1 MKLENLS
8 KYKKLALS
16 IVFDIIGFIT
26 FIDLIWAPLSGYLMT
41 KMYKGKKGKI
51 AGVISFLEEIIP
63 GLDIIP
69 TFTIMWLVTYVF
81 SKDENSIKKEEAYIE
96 IEQ

>member
-16 IVFDIIGFIT
+16 IILDLIGLIT
-26 FIDLIWAPLSGYLMT
+26 FLDIIWAPLSGYIMT
-41 KMYKGKKGKI
+41 RLYKGQKGKI
-51 AGVISFLEEIIP
+51 AGVISFIEEIIP

-69 TFTIMWLVTYVF
+69 TFTIMWFYTYVL
-81 SKDENSIKKEEAYIE
+81 NKEEQI
-96 IEQ
+96 IDIK

>member
-1 MKLENLS
+1 MTLENLS

-16 IVFDIIGFIT
+16 IIFDIIGFIT
-26 FIDLIWAPLSGYLMT
+26 IIDLIWAPLSGYLMT

-63 GLDIIP
+63 SLDIIP
-69 TFTIMWLVTYVF
+69 TFTIMWLITYVF
-81 SKDENSIKKEEAYIE
+81 NKEESSIKKEETYIE
-96 IEQ
+96 IEH

>member
-8 KYKKLALS
+8 KYKKLALG

-26 FIDLIWAPLSGYLMT
+26 FIDIVWAPLSGYLIS
-41 KMYKGKKGKI
+41 KMYKGNRGKV

-63 GLDIIP
+63 GLDVIP
-69 TFTIMWLVTYVF
+69 TFTIMWFITYVF
-81 SKDENSIKKEEAYIE
+81 SKEEKVVE

>member
-8 KYKKLALS
+8 KYKKLALG

-26 FIDLIWAPLSGYLMT
+26 FIDIVWAPLSGYLIS
-41 KMYKGKKGKI
+41 KMYKGTRGKV

-69 TFTIMWLVTYVF
+69 TFTIMWFITYVF
-81 SKDENSIKKEEAYIE
+81 SKEEKVVE

>member
-1 MKLENLS
+1 MN

-16 IVFDIIGFIT
+16 IIFDIIGFIT
-26 FIDLIWAPLSGYLMT
+26 IIDLIWAPLSGYLMT

-63 GLDIIP
+63 GFDIIP
-69 TFTIMWLVTYVF
+69 TFTIMWLINYVF
-81 SKDENSIKKEEAYIE
+81 SKEENSIKKEETYIE

>member
-16 IVFDIIGFIT
+16 IIFDIIGVFIT
-26 FIDLIWAPLSGYLMT
+26 ISSDIIWAPLSGYLMT

-51 AGVISFLEEIIP
+51 AGVISFIEEAIP
-63 GLDIIP
+63 GFDIIP
-69 TFTIMWLVTYVF
+69 TFTIMWLYHVCF
-81 SKDENSIKKEEAYIE
+81 
-96 IEQ
+96 